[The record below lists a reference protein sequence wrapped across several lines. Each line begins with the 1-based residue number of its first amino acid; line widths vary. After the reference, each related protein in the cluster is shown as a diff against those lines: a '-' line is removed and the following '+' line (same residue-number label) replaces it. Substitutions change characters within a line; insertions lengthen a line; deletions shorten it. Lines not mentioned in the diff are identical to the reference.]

1 MLRRIKVDGYKGLRG
16 TSLELKQDGLT
27 VLLGPNGSGKSSIF
41 GAIRLLRE
49 ATEPTGLR
57 EGHVAGEHFADF
69 VTGGDTRNTISL
81 EAEVYGP
88 PIAWRVVLGKRNEG
102 GSLQVLDEQ
111 LSDGDH
117 TAVRGPDGNLVVNGN
132 PVDSRMSYQLSL
144 CGQARSYPGFR
155 DNTDQDGWRIL
166 AAAVNESLGPV
177 RLAQLNPVRL
187 AQSVPLGEPVG
198 IDGYGLPA
206 QLLHLSSTRR
216 KVFAEIQD
224 RFCELFS
231 WVEEIELPTVQG
243 LSGMQGPQGYT
254 TAPTSSVEL
263 RFREKGVERSYP
275 AREMA
280 SGMLL
285 ALALLW
291 MVYRPDGDR
300 IVCFDEPENSVHPH
314 LLRYVYGILKG
325 LTRPENGRASVHVVV
340 ATHSV
345 DFVNLCEPDEIRICE
360 RSDDGS
366 VQIESVKDK
375 KDLAQALDTYR
386 GAMGELWFS
395 GALGGLP
402 SHGAKSSRT
411 G

>member
-1 MLRRIKVDGYKGLRG
+1 M
-16 TSLELKQDGLT
+16 EE
-27 VLLGPNGSGKSSIF
+27 
-41 GAIRLLRE
+41 GAW
-49 ATEPTGLR
+49 G
-57 EGHVAGEHFADF
+57 
-69 VTGGDTRNTISL
+69 
-81 EAEVYGP
+81 
-88 PIAWRVVLGKRNEG
+88 
-102 GSLQVLDEQ
+102 
-111 LSDGDH
+111 
-117 TAVRGPDGNLVVNGN
+117 
-132 PVDSRMSYQLSL
+132 
-144 CGQARSYPGFR
+144 
-155 DNTDQDGWRIL
+155 IL
-166 AAAVNESLGPV
+166 AGAVNESLGPV
-177 RLAQLNPVRL
+177 RLAQLNPVAL
-187 AQSVPLGEPVG
+187 AQPVALGEPVG

-231 WVEEIELPTVQG
+231 WVEEIELPTVQ
-243 LSGMQGPQGYT
+243 LPASKND
-254 TAPTSSVEL
+254 AVEL

-300 IVCFDEPENSVHPH
+300 IICFDEPENSVHPH
-314 LLRYVYGILKG
+314 LLRYVYDLLKG
-325 LTRPENGRASVHVVV
+325 LASPENGRAPVQVLV

-345 DFVNLCEPDEIRICE
+345 NFVNLCEPDEVRMCE
-360 RSDDGS
+360 RGDDGS

-375 KDLAQALDTYR
+375 KDLAQALDSYR

-402 SHGAKSSRT
+402 SHGAKASRT

>member
-49 ATEPTGLR
+49 ASEPTGLR

-88 PIAWRVVLGKRNEG
+88 LITWRVVLGKRNEG
-102 GSLQVLDEQ
+102 GPLQVEGEK
-111 LSDGDH
+111 LSDGVH
-117 TAVRGPDGNLVVNGN
+117 TVVRGPNGNVVVNEK
-132 PVDSRMSYQLSL
+132 PVASSLGIERSL
-144 CGQARSYPGFR
+144 CGQARAYPDLGDR
-155 DNTDQDGWRIL
+155 VEEGGWRIL
-166 AAAVNESLGPV
+166 AGAVNESLGPV

-224 RFCELFS
+224 RFCKLFS
-231 WVEEIELPTVQG
+231 WVEEIELPTVQL
-243 LSGMQGPQGYT
+243 LSANLGQGYST
-254 TAPTSSVEL
+254 TTTSAVEL

-300 IVCFDEPENSVHPH
+300 MICFDEPENSVHPH
-314 LLRYVYGILKG
+314 LLRYVYDLLKG
-325 LTRPENGRASVHVVV
+325 LTRPEKGRAPVQVLV

-375 KDLAQALDTYR
+375 KDLAQAIDSYR

-402 SHGAKSSRT
+402 SHGTKSSRT